1 MNTSPIVTNKIFE
14 LEEREEGSREEGDI
28 PFRPFFHCP
37 VSLFHVILEV
47 EEMKIEIK
55 CASCWVISTAQL
67 SVFLHVYLQPINVV
81 VYNDP
86 YVEDSSSG

>member
-1 MNTSPIVTNKIFE
+1 M
-14 LEEREEGSREEGDI
+14 EEGD
-28 PFRPFFHCP
+28 
-37 VSLFHVILEV
+37 SLSSFVRFSILHFHVILEV
-47 EEMKIEIK
+47 EEMKKKVK

-67 SVFLHVYLQPINVV
+67 SVFRHVYLQPINVV

>member
-1 MNTSPIVTNKIFE
+1 MNTRPIVTNKLFE
-14 LEEREEGSREEGDI
+14 LINLNESFNID
-28 PFRPFFHCP
+28 
-37 VSLFHVILEV
+37 FHVILEV
-47 EEMKIEIK
+47 EEMKIGKK
-55 CASCWVISTAQL
+55 CASSWVISTAQL

>member
-1 MNTSPIVTNKIFE
+1 MGGPLINRSGGPLWT
-14 LEEREEGSREEGDI
+14 
-28 PFRPFFHCP
+28 
-37 VSLFHVILEV
+37 LFHVILEV

-55 CASCWVISTAQL
+55 SASSWVISTAQL

>member
-1 MNTSPIVTNKIFE
+1 MTECFLFNHSVIKTFNI
-14 LEEREEGSREEGDI
+14 G
-28 PFRPFFHCP
+28 
-37 VSLFHVILEV
+37 FHVILEV

-55 CASCWVISTAQL
+55 SASFWVISTAQL

>member
-1 MNTSPIVTNKIFE
+1 M
-14 LEEREEGSREEGDI
+14 EEGVF
-28 PFRPFFHCP
+28 PFVLCPFSILH
-37 VSLFHVILEV
+37 FHVILEV
-47 EEMKIEIK
+47 EEMKKKVK

-67 SVFLHVYLQPINVV
+67 SVFRHVYLQPINVV

>member
-1 MNTSPIVTNKIFE
+1 M
-14 LEEREEGSREEGDI
+14 EEGNSLSS
-28 PFRPFFHCP
+28 FFP
-37 VSLFHVILEV
+37 LSLLSFHVILEV
-47 EEMKIEIK
+47 EEMKIKIK

-67 SVFLHVYLQPINVV
+67 SVFRHVYLQPINVV